1 MNSVELIDFRELI
14 LAGDMKYLRFVE
26 KNSNKLYLVEY
37 YTDTPIEV
45 TIENL
50 NKLTTI
56 DDVKNYFISR
66 DRNTNIFEFIETR
79 DLKNNIN
86 TIKEMTADEKKM
98 LTTIV
103 KEIKNYNISYINF
116 TYFFVETQDRKLYY
130 AKLSKKTNEVVLKNL
145 KIEMVIIPADID
157 VIIRDINAYGAFKY
171 HNQTIKYEDILEYI
185 DNPLISPKEE
195 LSWVINNVR
204 NYESTRRVQEKIKEE
219 KKLEENKLFKEEY
232 FDDKDVDEVK
242 LEVIPQETK
251 PLDNLKERE
260 KKFEPVVESKKK
272 VMKKN
277 KKKNK
282 ESKFKGSL
290 MMYCLI
296 GFTAGVLLAAIT
308 IVIGSFI

>member
-1 MNSVELIDFRELI
+1 MNSVELTDFRELI

-37 YTDTPIEV
+37 YNDTPIEV

-56 DDVKNYFISR
+56 DEVKNYFISK
-66 DRNTNIFEFIETR
+66 DANANMFEFIETR
-79 DLKNNIN
+79 DLKHHLN
-86 TIKEMTADEKKM
+86 TIKEMTTDEKKM

-130 AKLSKKTNEVVLKNL
+130 AKINKKTNQVSLKNL
-145 KIEMVIIPADID
+145 KIDIIIKPADID

-171 HNQTIKYEDILEYI
+171 HNQTIKYEDIKEYI
-185 DNPLISPKEE
+185 DNPLLKPKEE
-195 LSWVINNVR
+195 LNWVIDNIR
-204 NYESTRRVQEKIKEE
+204 KYESTRRVQEKIKEE
-219 KKLEENKLFKEEY
+219 NKLEEKQSFK
-232 FDDKDVDEVK
+232 KDNVDEVK
-242 LEVIPQETK
+242 NEETK
-251 PLDNLKERE
+251 PIEDIKEINNLEDMDTK
-260 KKFEPVVESKKK
+260 SKKK
-272 VMKKN
+272 AKKN
-277 KKKNK
+277 KKDN

>member
-26 KNSNKLYLVEY
+26 KKSNKLYLVEY
-37 YTDTPIEV
+37 YTNTPIEV

-50 NKLTTI
+50 NKLTTM
-56 DDVKNYFISR
+56 DEVKKYFINM
-66 DRNTNIFEFIETR
+66 DANTNIFEFIETR
-79 DLKNNIN
+79 ALKHNIN

-130 AKLSKKTNEVVLKNL
+130 AKLNKKTDEVVLKNL
-145 KIEMVIIPADID
+145 KIEMIITPADID

-171 HNQTIKYEDILEYI
+171 HNQTIKYEDIKEYI

-204 NYESTRRVQEKIKEE
+204 NYESTRRIQEKIKEE
-219 KKLEENKLFKEEY
+219 KKLEENKLFKKEVSSKEKLDEE
-232 FDDKDVDEVK
+232 K

-251 PLDNLKERE
+251 PLDDLKEIN
-260 KKFEPVVESKKK
+260 KDIDTFVEPNKVKKK
-272 VMKKN
+272 T
-277 KKKNK
+277 KKKDK

>member
-157 VIIRDINAYGAFKY
+157 VIFCND
-171 HNQTIKYEDILEYI
+171 L
-185 DNPLISPKEE
+185 
-195 LSWVINNVR
+195 INNFYFRFRPVSCQVHR
-204 NYESTRRVQEKIKEE
+204 SIIGEE
-219 KKLEENKLFKEEY
+219 KTDFIQENAF
-232 FDDKDVDEVK
+232 
-242 LEVIPQETK
+242 
-251 PLDNLKERE
+251 
-260 KKFEPVVESKKK
+260 PVS
-272 VMKKN
+272 
-277 KKKNK
+277 
-282 ESKFKGSL
+282 
-290 MMYCLI
+290 
-296 GFTAGVLLAAIT
+296 
-308 IVIGSFI
+308 

>member
-1 MNSVELIDFRELI
+1 MNRVELIDFRELI
-14 LAGDMKYLRFVE
+14 LTGDIKYLRFVE

-37 YTDTPIEV
+37 YTNTPIEV

-56 DDVKNYFISR
+56 DEVKKYFTDR
-66 DRNTNIFEFIETR
+66 DKNTNIFEFIETR
-79 DLKNNIN
+79 DLKHNLN

-145 KIEMVIIPADID
+145 KIEMTIIPAEID

-171 HNQTIKYEDILEYI
+171 HNQTIKYEDIKGYI

-195 LSWVINNVR
+195 FSWVIDNVR

-219 KKLEENKLFKEEY
+219 KKLEERKLFKDEIVNEEVN
-232 FDDKDVDEVK
+232 D
-242 LEVIPQETK
+242 VIPQGTK
-251 PLDNLKERE
+251 PLNDLKKIDNDI
-260 KKFEPVVESKKK
+260 EPVVEPKKVKKK
-272 VMKKN
+272 G
-277 KKKNK
+277 KKKDK

>member
-1 MNSVELIDFRELI
+1 MNRVELIDFRELI

-37 YTDTPIEV
+37 YTNTPIEV

-130 AKLSKKTNEVVLKNL
+130 AKLSKKTNEVSLKNL
-145 KIEMVIIPADID
+145 KIEMIIVPADID

-171 HNQTIKYEDILEYI
+171 HNQTIKYEDIKEYI

-195 LSWVINNVR
+195 LSWVIDNVR

-219 KKLEENKLFKEEY
+219 KKLEENKLFKEEVI
-232 FDDKDVDEVK
+232 DEKVDQ
-242 LEVIPQETK
+242 VIPQETK
-251 PLDNLKERE
+251 PLDDLKDINNDI
-260 KKFEPVVESKKK
+260 EPVVEPKKVKKK
-272 VMKKN
+272 G
-277 KKKNK
+277 KKKDK